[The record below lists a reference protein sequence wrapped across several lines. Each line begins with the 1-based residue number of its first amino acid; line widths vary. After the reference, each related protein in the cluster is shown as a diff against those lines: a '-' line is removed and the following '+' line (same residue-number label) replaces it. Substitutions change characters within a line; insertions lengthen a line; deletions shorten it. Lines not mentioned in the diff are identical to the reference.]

1 MRQNY
6 FLKTVLVFLMAL
18 FVCGANAE
26 EKKSELVFTDKC
38 SGRGEA
44 DDGVKWAVTSD
55 AAESKY
61 DPSRGIHYGTGNKAV
76 SYLQLT
82 TSDIT
87 GTIKSIVV
95 NAAGNSDTKAKI
107 HVTVGGVAFGS
118 EQSLIGSNAPY
129 TFGNGDGGATG
140 QIVVRLEQAKA
151 KKALYVKSI
160 EVTYS
165 TEALGG
171 TQDPQNSFANA
182 TENATVGEPYTIQEL
197 TTLSDGGRGYESS
210 NATVASID
218 NAGNI
223 TLHKSGETDITV
235 TTYATGTYREGSA
248 SYKLIVAKGTPVLEF
263 ASADFHVYKDENAAG
278 PALTKEPDGISVVYS
293 VENSGIATV
302 DENGMVTALAVGQT
316 TVTATSDENEA
327 YRSSSA
333 SYTLFVDERP
343 VSGVDIYEMVTDAST
358 LKAGDKLI
366 FVYQNATIE
375 HGGGVPSAM
384 GPKDTNNFKTTA
396 VSFLDGEHTN
406 IIKVEKD
413 RAANVAVMVLG
424 GTAEAWNFH
433 TKDGY
438 LCVPYNTTNTLR
450 TTGTVDGTAKATI
463 KIVDNN
469 DAKVTFT
476 KFGRIV
482 KYNNTSIN
490 SLFSTYK
497 STNKFPLIKIYR
509 KSDNAAITFAN
520 ASEEITYGDNYKA
533 QTPEFSGDASTLVY
547 TSSDETKVK
556 FHGSNVIDILA
567 PGTVTIT
574 AAVPGNA
581 ASGSYELTVNAPSDG
596 HEINLTFG
604 AAGYLTWVATADI
617 DFSQTDGVTAYQITG
632 ATAEKVTAEE
642 VAGVPQ
648 GAAVLLKG
656 NGTVTLKRTTGVAP
670 LAGNKMLA
678 CTDASVTGMTGSETS
693 TDIYVLG
700 NGGSGLGF
708 YMLRN
713 TLQAGRGYLRINGA
727 AGGAKPSFVGFE
739 ETTGICATAADAD
752 GDGAYYTLQGIRV
765 TKPQRGVYIRN
776 GRKVIVK

>member
-6 FLKTVLVFLMAL
+6 FLKTILVFLMAL
-18 FVCGANAE
+18 FVGGANAE
-26 EKKSELVFTDKC
+26 EKTSTLVFTRNC
-38 SGRGEA
+38 NGSGKA
-44 DDGVKWAVTSD
+44 DDDVMWAVTSD

-61 DPSRGIHYGTGNKAV
+61 DPSRGIHYGTNNKAV

-95 NAAGNSDTKAKI
+95 NAAGNSGTTAKI

-118 EQSLIGSNAPY
+118 EQSLTGSNAPY

-160 EVTYS
+160 VVTYS

-210 NATVASID
+210 NAAVASID

-248 SYKLIVAKGTPVLEF
+248 SYKLIVAKGTPVLKF

-278 PALTKEPDGISVVYS
+278 PALTKKPDGISVVYS

-333 SYTLFVDERP
+333 SYTLFVDERL

-375 HGGGVPSAM
+375 HGRGVPSAM
-384 GPKDTNNFKTTA
+384 GPKDTSNFKTTA
-396 VSFLDGEHTN
+396 VSFLDGKHTN
-406 IIKVEKD
+406 IIKVEED

-424 GTAEAWNFH
+424 GTAGAWNFH

-438 LCVPYNTTNTLR
+438 LCVPSDKNTLR
-450 TTGTVDGTAKATI
+450 TTETVDYKATATI
-463 KIVDNN
+463 KIADNN

-482 KYNNTSIN
+482 KYNNTSIT

-497 STNKFPLIKIYR
+497 SANTYPLIKIYR
-509 KSDNAAITFAN
+509 KSENAAIIFAN

-581 ASGSYELTVNAPSDG
+581 ASGSYELKVNAPSDG

-617 DFSQTDGVTAYQITG
+617 DFSQTAGVTAYQITG

-713 TLQAGRGYLRINGA
+713 TLQAGKGYFRINGA

-739 ETTGICATAADAD
+739 ETTGIGATAADAD

-776 GRKVIVK
+776 GKKVIVK

>member
-1 MRQNY
+1 M
-6 FLKTVLVFLMAL
+6 
-18 FVCGANAE
+18 
-26 EKKSELVFTDKC
+26 
-38 SGRGEA
+38 
-44 DDGVKWAVTSD
+44 
-55 AAESKY
+55 
-61 DPSRGIHYGTGNKAV
+61 
-76 SYLQLT
+76 
-82 TSDIT
+82 
-87 GTIKSIVV
+87 
-95 NAAGNSDTKAKI
+95 
-107 HVTVGGVAFGS
+107 
-118 EQSLIGSNAPY
+118 
-129 TFGNGDGGATG
+129 
-140 QIVVRLEQAKA
+140 
-151 KKALYVKSI
+151 
-160 EVTYS
+160 
-165 TEALGG
+165 
-171 TQDPQNSFANA
+171 
-182 TENATVGEPYTIQEL
+182 
-197 TTLSDGGRGYESS
+197 
-210 NATVASID
+210 
-218 NAGNI
+218 
-223 TLHKSGETDITV
+223 
-235 TTYATGTYREGSA
+235 
-248 SYKLIVAKGTPVLEF
+248 AKGTPVLEF

-278 PALTKEPDGISVVYS
+278 PELTKEPDGISVVYS

-375 HGGGVPSAM
+375 QGGGVPSAM
-384 GPKDTNNFKTTA
+384 GPKDKNNFKTTA

-424 GTAEAWNFH
+424 GTAGAWNFH

-438 LCVPYNTTNTLR
+438 LCVPRDANTLV
-450 TTGTVDGTAKATI
+450 TTGTVDDKVTATI

-469 DAKVTFT
+469 DAKVTFI

-482 KYNNTSIN
+482 KYNNTSST

-509 KSDNAAITFAN
+509 KSANAAITFAN

-670 LAGNKMLA
+670 LAGSKMLA

-713 TLQAGRGYLRINGA
+713 TLQAGKGYLRINGA